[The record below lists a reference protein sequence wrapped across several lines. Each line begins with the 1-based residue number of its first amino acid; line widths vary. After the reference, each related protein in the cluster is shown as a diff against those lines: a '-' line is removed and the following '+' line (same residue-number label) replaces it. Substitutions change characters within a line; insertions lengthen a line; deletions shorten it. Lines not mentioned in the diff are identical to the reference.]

1 MSTTSNGYTVIGT
14 RPIRHDGVDKVTGR
28 AVYGAD
34 VQMAGLLHGRVL
46 RSPVPHGRI
55 KRIDASKALAVPGV
69 EAVVTSADFPHP
81 GDKIAELGEG
91 AVNLRDLSS
100 NCLARGKVVYK
111 GQAVAAVA
119 AVSPH
124 VAEEALKLIAVDYEP
139 LPHVTDV
146 VEAMRDGAPLLHEH
160 LVTESLGKPTGKHS
174 NVAKHFQFQI
184 GNIEIGFA
192 QAAVVVEREFRTST
206 VHQGYIEPHN
216 ATAQWSADGSV
227 TIWCS
232 TQGAFTVRAQVAE
245 ILGLPVS
252 RVRVV
257 PTEIGGGFGGKI
269 RVYLEPV
276 AAILSKKTGRPVKM
290 TMNRAE
296 VFEGTGPTPGS
307 YVKVK
312 MGADSSG
319 RITAAQAYLAYEAG
333 AFPGSPVGPGAMCIF
348 ACYDIPNVH
357 IDGYDVVVNKPAT
370 SAYRAP
376 GATNAAFAAETVVDE
391 ICERLKI
398 DPLDFRI
405 KNGAKEGTRRADG
418 PVYPRIGMVETVE
431 AAKKHPH
438 YTAPL
443 GGPNRGRGVA
453 SGFWF
458 NIGLKSSCHASV
470 NADGTVSLVE
480 GSTDIGG
487 TRTSV
492 AMQLAEA
499 LGIGADD
506 VRPTVGDTDSVG
518 YTDVTGG
525 SRVTYATGLASYE
538 AAQDI
543 KRQMI
548 ARAAT
553 IWQMPV
559 EDVSYDAG
567 VLRCQSDPAKSL
579 TFRQLAEK
587 LHATGGTIVGRASV
601 DGGGF
606 TNGFAAHIVDV
617 EVDPETGKVTI
628 LRYTAV
634 QDVGRAIHPSY
645 VEGQMQGGAVQ
656 GIGWALNEEYAYNA
670 KGEMTNASYLD
681 YRMPTSLDLPMIDTV
696 IIEVPN
702 PSHPFG
708 VRGVGEV
715 PIVPPPA
722 ALANAIYRA
731 VDVRLRELPM
741 SPGRVVKEVLAKK

>member
-1 MSTTSNGYTVIGT
+1 MSTTTNGYKVIGT

-28 AVYGAD
+28 AIYGAD
-34 VQMAGLLHGRVL
+34 VQMPGLLHGRIL
-46 RSPVPHGRI
+46 RSPIPHGRI
-55 KRIDASKALAVPGV
+55 KKIDASKALALPGV
-69 EAVVTSADFPHP
+69 EAVVTSADFANP

-91 AVNLRDLSS
+91 AVNLRHLSS
-100 NCLARGKVVYK
+100 NCLARDKVLYK

-124 VAEEALKLIAVDYEP
+124 IAEEALKLIAVEYES

-146 VEAMRDGAPLLHEH
+146 VEAMRDGAPLLHDD

-174 NVAKHFQFQI
+174 NIAKHLQFKL
-184 GNIEIGFA
+184 GDIEKGFKE
-192 QAAVVVEREFRTST
+192 AAVVIEREFHTAT

-216 ATAQWSADGSV
+216 ATAQWNADGTV
-227 TIWCS
+227 TIWSS
-232 TQGAFTVRAQVAE
+232 TQGAFTVRAQCAE

-252 RVRVV
+252 HIKAV

-276 AAILSKKTGRPVKM
+276 AAVLSRKAGRPVKM
-290 TMNRAE
+290 TMNRTE

-307 YVKVK
+307 YIKVK
-312 MGADSSG
+312 IGVDSSG
-319 RITAAQAYLAYEAG
+319 RITAGQAYLAYEAG
-333 AFPGSPVGPGAMCIF
+333 AFPGSPVSMGALCIF
-348 ACYDIPNVH
+348 ACYNIPNVL

-376 GATNAAFAAETVVDE
+376 GATNAAFAAETVIDE

-398 DPLDFRI
+398 DPLDFRH
-405 KNGAKEGTRRADG
+405 KNAAREGTRRADG
-418 PVYPRIGMVETVE
+418 PVYPRIGMAETVE

-438 YTAPL
+438 YTSPL
-443 GGPNRGRGVA
+443 GGSNRGRGVA
-453 SGFWF
+453 SGFWI
-458 NIGLKSSCHASV
+458 NCGLKSSANASV

-480 GSTDIGG
+480 GSPDIGG
-487 TRTSV
+487 TRTSI

-499 LGIGADD
+499 LGLRAEE
-506 VRPTVGDTDSVG
+506 VRPVVADTDMVG

-525 SRVTYATGLASYE
+525 SRVTFATGWAAYE

-548 ARAAT
+548 ARAAL
-553 IWQMPV
+553 IWSVKP
-559 EDVSYDAG
+559 EDVTYDDG
-567 VLRCQSDPAKSL
+567 VLRCKSNDKRL
-579 TFRQLAEK
+579 TFKELAEK

-601 DGGGF
+601 DPPGVGGGF
-606 TNGFAAHIVDV
+606 ATHIVDV

-670 KGEMTNASYLD
+670 KGEMTNASFLD

-696 IIEVPN
+696 MVEVAN
-702 PSHPFG
+702 PGHPYG

-731 VDVRLRELPM
+731 VGVRLNQLPM
-741 SPGRVVKEVLAKK
+741 SPGRVAKAVLAKK